1 MSKIAIIGA
10 GPAGLIAAVRASE
23 KNQVTIFEKNE
34 KIGKKLFITGK
45 GRCNITNNC
54 SLDELLNNVCKNNKF
69 LYSAFSNFDNFDT
82 MKFFEDRGLNLKVE
96 RGNRVFPKSDKSS
109 DVIKIFEKEIKSK
122 NIDLRLNHQVKKISK
137 NNDIFLVDQE
147 EFDKVI
153 IATGGLTYKSTGS
166 TGDGYEFAK
175 SFNHKINKIY
185 PSLVGIKLKNVEESL
200 QGLSLKNVRLTVK
213 RNKKIIYTEIGEMM
227 FTHFGITGPLVLS
240 ASAFISGKDKIK
252 MYIDLKPGLDYEKL
266 DLRILRDFNENTGK
280 MAKNSLDKLLPK
292 SLIPIVADRANL
304 KDIITSELKKEIRK
318 KLVEEIKNFK
328 IEYDDLYDLD
338 TGIVTRGGVDLK
350 SINPKSMESNIVD
363 GLYFCGEVLDIDA
376 LTGGFNLQIAWSTG
390 FVAGGL
396 SWLKNFFK
404 L

>member
-10 GPAGLIAAVRASE
+10 GPAGLMAAVRASE

-54 SLDELLNNVCKNNKF
+54 NLDELLNNVCKNNKF

-175 SFNHKINKIY
+175 NFNHKINKIY

-304 KDIITSELKKEIRK
+304 KDIITSELKKEIRQ

>member
-10 GPAGLIAAVRASE
+10 GPAGLMAAVRASE

-175 SFNHKINKIY
+175 NFNHKINKIY

-252 MYIDLKPGLDYEKL
+252 MYIDLKPGLSYEKL

-304 KDIITSELKKEIRK
+304 KDIITSELKKEIRQ

-396 SWLKNFFK
+396 S
-404 L
+404 

>member
-10 GPAGLIAAVRASE
+10 GPAGLMAAVRASE

-175 SFNHKINKIY
+175 NFNHKINKIY

-213 RNKKIIYTEIGEMM
+213 RNKKII
-227 FTHFGITGPLVLS
+227 
-240 ASAFISGKDKIK
+240 
-252 MYIDLKPGLDYEKL
+252 
-266 DLRILRDFNENTGK
+266 
-280 MAKNSLDKLLPK
+280 
-292 SLIPIVADRANL
+292 
-304 KDIITSELKKEIRK
+304 
-318 KLVEEIKNFK
+318 
-328 IEYDDLYDLD
+328 
-338 TGIVTRGGVDLK
+338 
-350 SINPKSMESNIVD
+350 
-363 GLYFCGEVLDIDA
+363 
-376 LTGGFNLQIAWSTG
+376 
-390 FVAGGL
+390 
-396 SWLKNFFK
+396 
-404 L
+404 

>member
-10 GPAGLIAAVRASE
+10 GPAGLMAALHASE
-23 KNQVTIFEKNE
+23 KNQVTLFEKNE

-137 NNDIFLVDQE
+137 SNDIFFVDKE

-175 SFNHKINKIY
+175 KFNHKINKIY
-185 PSLVGIKLKNVEESL
+185 PSLVGIKLKNVEKSL

-213 RNKKIIYTEIGEMM
+213 RNKKIIYTDIGEMM

-252 MYIDLKPGLDYEKL
+252 MYIDLKPGLSYEKL

-292 SLIPIVADRANL
+292 SLIPIIANRANL
-304 KDIITSELKKEIRK
+304 KNILTSELKKEIRE
-318 KLVEEIKNFK
+318 KLIEEIKNFK

-338 TGIVTRGGVDLK
+338 TGIITRGGVDLK
-350 SINPKSMESNIVD
+350 SINPKSMESNIVE

-390 FVAGGL
+390 FVAGSL
-396 SWLKNFFK
+396 S
-404 L
+404 

>member
-304 KDIITSELKKEIRK
+304 KDIITSELKKEIRQ

-396 SWLKNFFK
+396 S
-404 L
+404 

>member
-1 MSKIAIIGA
+1 M
-10 GPAGLIAAVRASE
+10 
-23 KNQVTIFEKNE
+23 
-34 KIGKKLFITGK
+34 
-45 GRCNITNNC
+45 
-54 SLDELLNNVCKNNKF
+54 
-69 LYSAFSNFDNFDT
+69 
-82 MKFFEDRGLNLKVE
+82 
-96 RGNRVFPKSDKSS
+96 
-109 DVIKIFEKEIKSK
+109 
-122 NIDLRLNHQVKKISK
+122 
-137 NNDIFLVDQE
+137 
-147 EFDKVI
+147 
-153 IATGGLTYKSTGS
+153 
-166 TGDGYEFAK
+166 
-175 SFNHKINKIY
+175 
-185 PSLVGIKLKNVEESL
+185 VGIKLKNVEESL

-304 KDIITSELKKEIRK
+304 KDIITSELKKEIRQ

-396 SWLKNFFK
+396 S
-404 L
+404 

>member
-137 NNDIFLVDQE
+137 SNDIFFVDKE

-175 SFNHKINKIY
+175 KFNHKINKIY
-185 PSLVGIKLKNVEESL
+185 PSLVGIKLKNVEKSL

-213 RNKKIIYTEIGEMM
+213 RNKKIIYTDIGEML
-227 FTHFGITGPLVLS
+227 FTHFGITGP
-240 ASAFISGKDKIK
+240 
-252 MYIDLKPGLDYEKL
+252 
-266 DLRILRDFNENTGK
+266 
-280 MAKNSLDKLLPK
+280 
-292 SLIPIVADRANL
+292 
-304 KDIITSELKKEIRK
+304 
-318 KLVEEIKNFK
+318 
-328 IEYDDLYDLD
+328 
-338 TGIVTRGGVDLK
+338 
-350 SINPKSMESNIVD
+350 
-363 GLYFCGEVLDIDA
+363 
-376 LTGGFNLQIAWSTG
+376 
-390 FVAGGL
+390 
-396 SWLKNFFK
+396 
-404 L
+404 

>member
-1 MSKIAIIGA
+1 MNKIAIIGA
-10 GPAGLIAAVRASE
+10 GPAGLMAAVRASE

-96 RGNRVFPKSDKSS
+96 RGDRVFPKSDKSS

-175 SFNHKINKIY
+175 NFNHKINKIY

-304 KDIITSELKKEIRK
+304 KDIITSELKKEIRQ

-396 SWLKNFFK
+396 S
-404 L
+404 

>member
-175 SFNHKINKIY
+175 NFNHKINKIY

-213 RNKKIIYTEIGEMM
+213 RNKKIIYTEIGKMM

-304 KDIITSELKKEIRK
+304 KDIITSELKKEIRQ

-396 SWLKNFFK
+396 S
-404 L
+404 

>member
-175 SFNHKINKIY
+175 NFNHKINKIY

-304 KDIITSELKKEIRK
+304 KDIITSELKKEIRQ

-396 SWLKNFFK
+396 S
-404 L
+404 

>member
-10 GPAGLIAAVRASE
+10 GPAGLMAAVRASE

-175 SFNHKINKIY
+175 NFNHKINKIY

-304 KDIITSELKKEIRK
+304 KDIITSELKKEIRQ

-396 SWLKNFFK
+396 S
-404 L
+404 

>member
-10 GPAGLIAAVRASE
+10 GPAGLMAAVRSSE

-175 SFNHKINKIY
+175 NFNHKINKIY

-304 KDIITSELKKEIRK
+304 KDIITSELKKEIRQ

-396 SWLKNFFK
+396 S
-404 L
+404 

>member
-10 GPAGLIAAVRASE
+10 GPAGLMAAVRASE

-175 SFNHKINKIY
+175 NFNHKINKIY

-304 KDIITSELKKEIRK
+304 KDIITSELKKEIRQ

>member
-10 GPAGLIAAVRASE
+10 GPAGLMAAVRASE

-54 SLDELLNNVCKNNKF
+54 NLDELLNNVCKNNKF

-175 SFNHKINKIY
+175 NFNHKINKIY

-304 KDIITSELKKEIRK
+304 KDIITSELKKEIRQ

-396 SWLKNFFK
+396 S
-404 L
+404 